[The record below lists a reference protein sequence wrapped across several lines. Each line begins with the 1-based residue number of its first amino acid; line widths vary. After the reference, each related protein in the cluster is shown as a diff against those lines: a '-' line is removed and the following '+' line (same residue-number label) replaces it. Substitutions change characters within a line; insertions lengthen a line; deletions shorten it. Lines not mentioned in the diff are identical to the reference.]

1 MQGLYAVYR
10 KELGHYF
17 VSPVAY
23 VVVGVFTFICAIV
36 FNNILS
42 QAVLQSVQMQM
53 RGMSSPADMPGA
65 VVEQYLMFM
74 ATIVLF
80 VTPVLTMGVYS
91 EERKRGTMELLMTSP
106 VTEVEIVLGKFFASF
121 TMFVGML
128 LPSVVPVIF
137 MYFCSEPRMQIRIIL
152 SGYLGAL
159 LLGGA
164 LLALGTFISSLTES
178 QIISAVLTFAVFLF
192 VWIID
197 ALIPSGSSAAL
208 TSTMQYLSVISHLQD
223 FVRGVIDTSGLIYYV
238 SFIAFFVFLTV
249 RSVDSLRWR
258 RA

>member
-23 VVVGVFTFICAIV
+23 AVVGVFTFICSLV

-42 QAVLQSVQMQM
+42 QAVLSAAQMQM
-53 RGMSSPADMPGA
+53 QGMSSPTDIPSA
-65 VVEQYLMFM
+65 VVEQYVFFA
-74 ATIVLF
+74 ATMLLF
-80 VTPVLTMGVYS
+80 LTPMLTMSVYA

-106 VTEVEIVLGKFFASF
+106 ITEFQIVAGKFCAAF
-121 TMFVGML
+121 TILVGL
-128 LPSVVPVIF
+128 ILPSVLPVVF
-137 MYFCSEPRMQIRIIL
+137 MYFTSDPRMPVRIIL
-152 SGYLGAL
+152 SGYLGL
-159 LLGGA
+159 FLLGA
-164 LLALGTFISSLTES
+164 CLMALGTFISSLTES
-178 QIISAVLTFAVFLF
+178 QIIAAVLTFAVFLL

-197 ALIPSGSSAAL
+197 ALVPSGSSAAL
-208 TSTMQYLSVISHLQD
+208 TSTMGYFSVIRHLQD

-238 SFIAFFVFLTV
+238 SFIGFFVFLTV
-249 RSVDSLRWR
+249 RSVDSMRWR